1 MKNENNLIAE
11 FMQIPKCQRCENC
24 GAYQYGPG
32 VIFHPKEMKYHSSWD
47 WLMPVIEKIS
57 QIKFHD
63 DDTIYPRTFAMIN
76 KENGNFMFRFNR
88 HHLFEDEKLIIAA
101 FNAVVD
107 YIQNA
112 NR

>member
-1 MKNENNLIAE
+1 
-11 FMQIPKCQRCENC
+11 
-24 GAYQYGPG
+24 
-32 VIFHPKEMKYHSSWD
+32 
-47 WLMPVIEKIS
+47 MPVIEKIS
-57 QIKFHD
+57 QIKFD
-63 DDTIYPRTFAMIN
+63 DGETIYPHTFGMIN

-88 HHLFEDEKLIIAA
+88 HHLFENEKLIAAA